1 MNELLHQNIN
11 IFNGHRTNQTSIEEL
26 NLHLKS
32 GVAKKFTIL
41 HYMKEGS
48 AFWNS
53 ITLHPIRNEDNVI
66 QYILITCEDT
76 TEAELN
82 KMVYKL
88 EHEVYEAID
97 HEDNL
102 QSILNLITEKIELF
116 YIRDVYC
123 AIHIFNENCE
133 VKSLGTHSLPLPI
146 INELDIL
153 EISPNTGLNS
163 NAVYLKDFADK
174 DQDKALFNYWNL
186 NHVQGSWTK
195 PILTPQNEVSG
206 ILTLFNQD
214 ATELKQIDINYL
226 NRLALLIQL
235 AIKYAE
241 QKIELSRLAFFDVE
255 TNLPNLHYFKSEL
268 SELINAGRSGMVA
281 ILHPTEFNK
290 VVDLYGRNLGADIL
304 RQVADRM
311 QVYFPKGDA
320 LISRF
325 SNSLILGK
333 VNESDCFLAYNQHL
347 ESLTQMPYK
356 IDGEEI
362 YITLKIGYTIFNQ
375 SMTVEQSIHQADIAL
390 SNAQKRTGTSYSIYE
405 DNSTKQLTEEMD
417 ILNQLAYG
425 LQHEEFEVYL
435 QPKIN
440 FQTIEVE
447 GFEAL
452 SRRIQANSG
461 LFRR

>member
-174 DQDKALFNYWNL
+174 DQ
-186 NHVQGSWTK
+186 
-195 PILTPQNEVSG
+195 
-206 ILTLFNQD
+206 
-214 ATELKQIDINYL
+214 
-226 NRLALLIQL
+226 R
-235 AIKYAE
+235 
-241 QKIELSRLAFFDVE
+241 
-255 TNLPNLHYFKSEL
+255 
-268 SELINAGRSGMVA
+268 
-281 ILHPTEFNK
+281 
-290 VVDLYGRNLGADIL
+290 
-304 RQVADRM
+304 
-311 QVYFPKGDA
+311 
-320 LISRF
+320 
-325 SNSLILGK
+325 
-333 VNESDCFLAYNQHL
+333 
-347 ESLTQMPYK
+347 
-356 IDGEEI
+356 
-362 YITLKIGYTIFNQ
+362 
-375 SMTVEQSIHQADIAL
+375 
-390 SNAQKRTGTSYSIYE
+390 
-405 DNSTKQLTEEMD
+405 
-417 ILNQLAYG
+417 
-425 LQHEEFEVYL
+425 
-435 QPKIN
+435 
-440 FQTIEVE
+440 
-447 GFEAL
+447 
-452 SRRIQANSG
+452 
-461 LFRR
+461 